1 MLLDVLNGTSP
12 SANSARDSS
21 VVNLNHS
28 VLSTVGRLSV
38 RGGSGYAVGRFRSN
52 MSGWNFSWRISE
64 QQLELPV
71 ISHMPRH

>member
-12 SANSARDSS
+12 STNSVRDSS
-21 VVNLNHS
+21 VANSNLS
-28 VLSTVGRLSV
+28 VLSTLRRLSV
-38 RGGSGYAVGRFRSN
+38 RGGSGYAVGRFRSS

-64 QQLELPV
+64 QPLELPV

>member
-12 SANSARDSS
+12 SANSARDTS
-21 VVNLNHS
+21 VPNLNHS
-28 VLSTVGRLSV
+28 VLSTVGSV